1 MDREKVRLV
10 GYAVAAV
17 LVVLL
22 GVRFLDGGSKDAG
35 GGVTVDSAPRS
46 SHSDGPA
53 AARHGGGASALV
65 QVAGEVNRPGVY
77 SVQSGARV
85 EQAVERAGGL
95 TQHADPA
102 GVNLVARVQDGQQ
115 VIVPRKG
122 AAPATAAGSGASG
135 AAAPGAAAGP
145 ISLSSASAAQLESL
159 DGVGPT
165 LAQRIVQYRQV
176 HGGFRSLDE
185 LRQVQGIGE
194 KRFDALR
201 KAISP

>member
-1 MDREKVRLV
+1 MDREKGRLV

-35 GGVTVDSAPRS
+35 GGVIVDPAPRS
-46 SHSDGPA
+46 SHSDGPG
-53 AARHGGGASALV
+53 AARHGGGASAIV

-102 GVNLVARVQDGQQ
+102 GGNPVGRVQDGPH
-115 VIVPRKG
+115 VNPPRQG
-122 AAPATAAGSGASG
+122 AAPAAGPRSGASR
-135 AAAPGAAAGP
+135 AAA
-145 ISLSSASAAQLESL
+145 
-159 DGVGPT
+159 T
-165 LAQRIVQYRQV
+165 
-176 HGGFRSLDE
+176 
-185 LRQVQGIGE
+185 
-194 KRFDALR
+194 
-201 KAISP
+201 

>member
-1 MDREKVRLV
+1 MDRDKVRLV

-22 GVRFLDGGSKDAG
+22 GVRFLHGGSKDAG
-35 GGVTVDSAPRS
+35 SGLAIDPAPRS
-46 SHSDGPA
+46 SRSDGTGSG
-53 AARHGGGASALV
+53 RSGGGASALV

-77 SVQSGARV
+77 RVSRGARV

-95 TQHADPA
+95 TRHADPA
-102 GVNLVARVQDGQQ
+102 GINLVARVQDGQQ

-122 AAPATAAGSGASG
+122 AAPVTAAGSGASG
-135 AAAPGAAAGP
+135 AATSGAAQAP

-165 LAQRIVQYRQV
+165 LAQRIVQYRQA

-194 KRFDALR
+194 KRFEALR

>member
-122 AAPATAAGSGASG
+122 AAPAAAGSGASG